1 MVADGAKVQGWTAW
15 LNGNFVEVADE
26 NGQKK
31 KSGTLV
37 LALRFIVG
45 LVAWSPANLAFLFDF
60 DQSCYPKTLP
70 DKRFTNAGGE
80 KASVVPALE

>member
-1 MVADGAKVQGWTAW
+1 MKRKRKNSQKNKKKAETVADGAKVQGWTAW

-60 DQSCYPKTLP
+60 DQSCNPK
-70 DKRFTNAGGE
+70 N
-80 KASVVPALE
+80 